1 MQVIVCLEDRGGML
15 FNGRR
20 VSRDKTV
27 IQKVIELSEG
37 KRLWIHPFSTKLFGD
52 ELPEGICVDENF
64 LKLAEKGEF
73 CFVENQALQE
83 VEERIEDVIVFWW
96 NRKYP
101 FDFKLDLDLDK
112 LGKMTEE
119 EFAGF
124 SHEKITMTK
133 YEKRKQ

>member
-37 KRLWIHPFSTKLFGD
+37 KRLWIHPFSIKLFGD

-112 LGKMTEE
+112 LDKMTEE